1 MAVGCEEALLDFD
14 VEKPERMNDDV
25 ICSRDGWID
34 WKG

>member
-25 ICSRDGWID
+25 ICSKD
-34 WKG
+34 